1 MKAAGHFLLRATHS
15 LNSNVPRTDQPLDQL
30 FPATLQNVL
39 SVLGP
44 GISGEILKMPGHTHS
59 HPKPRGPKTH
69 ASWNVIFT
77 AKSEEPRE
85 FRRGQEDRVWGRG
98 LQQEKVRREKEE
110 MGKKRNREEH
120 LLFKST
126 VSGLNS
132 LCWEIQQKNG
142 TNAILR
148 NWYNHFKRKLC
159 STINTHNAE
168 SP

>member
-1 MKAAGHFLLRATHS
+1 M
-15 LNSNVPRTDQPLDQL
+15 PCTDQPLDQL

-59 HPKPRGPKTH
+59 HRKTRGPKTH
-69 ASWNVIFT
+69 ASWNVVVVT
-77 AKSEEPRE
+77 AKSEEPTE
-85 FRRGQEDRVWGRG
+85 FRTGQEDRVWGGG
-98 LQQEKVRREKEE
+98 LQQEKIRREQGE

-126 VSGLNS
+126 ISGLNS
-132 LCWEIQQKNG
+132 SCWEIQQKNG

-148 NWYNHFKRKLC
+148 NWYHHFKRKRC

-168 SP
+168 SPQ